1 MKIGDFAKLCGTR
14 ISILQHYDRVG
25 VLRPLYTDRF
35 TGYRYYDPSQEVLFE
50 RISQLKAAGFTLTEI
65 RRILYTD
72 VEVSEMFAK
81 RKAVLERQLGML
93 EQLKKTIEGGMGME
107 PIYKPL
113 IEGTDFPFENDPE
126 VIGKWLYL
134 GEEDSSK
141 PSPLPVDKNKFLY
154 FLPGGKPYWC
164 HSWTKGKLLVN
175 TGTDR
180 YANDYRTEKRGGYD
194 TDYYVFLKEA

>member
-35 TGYRYYDPSQEVLFE
+35 TGYRYYDPSQAVLFE

-93 EQLKKTIEGGMGME
+93 EQLEKTIEG
-107 PIYKPL
+107 
-113 IEGTDFPFENDPE
+113 
-126 VIGKWLYL
+126 
-134 GEEDSSK
+134 
-141 PSPLPVDKNKFLY
+141 
-154 FLPGGKPYWC
+154 
-164 HSWTKGKLLVN
+164 
-175 TGTDR
+175 
-180 YANDYRTEKRGGYD
+180 A
-194 TDYYVFLKEA
+194 